1 MVQLDSEGGDVVL
14 TVHLLGPQSSG
25 STLTLLS
32 ECRICFGFALFGN
45 FAVLS
50 FLKMESLPVCVHM

>member
-32 ECRICFGFALFGN
+32 ACRICFGFALLAN